1 MRIYEASIAYN
12 LVQLGDVTALNTPER
27 IVDYMRDA
35 YAKTPLQESFWVI
48 CLDRKNK
55 PIGRTMITLGT
66 LTSTLAHP
74 REVFKIA
81 ILASAAAIVVT
92 HNHPSGDPAPS
103 SQDLA
108 LTRQLREAAK
118 IIGIDLTDHVIVG
131 AKEDDPLG
139 VGHYSFRNAG
149 II

>member
-12 LVQLGDVTALNTPER
+12 LVQLGDVTALNTPDK
-27 IVDYMRDA
+27 IADYMRDA
-35 YAKTPLQESFWVI
+35 YAKIPLQESFWVI

-55 PIGRTMITLGT
+55 PIGRTMISLGT

-81 ILASAAAIVVT
+81 ILASAAAIVVS
-92 HNHPSGDPAPS
+92 HSHPSGDPAPS
-103 SQDLA
+103 SADLA
-108 LTRQLREAAK
+108 LTRQLRDAAK
-118 IIGIDLTDHVIVG
+118 IIGIDLIDHVIVG

-139 VGHYSFRNAG
+139 VGYYSFRNAA